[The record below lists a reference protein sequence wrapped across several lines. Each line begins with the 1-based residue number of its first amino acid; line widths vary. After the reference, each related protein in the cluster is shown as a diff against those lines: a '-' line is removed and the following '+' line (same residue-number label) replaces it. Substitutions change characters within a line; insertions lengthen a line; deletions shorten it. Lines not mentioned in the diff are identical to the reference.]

1 MKIKGIITV
10 FLMLLLPAMTEGRE
24 KVTEL
29 PEVMVE
35 SPRRNMLHV
44 LAYVREY
51 SMLSTYSDTVSLFRE
66 KLVDFMI
73 PGSFKTH
80 YKGWKIPRVIKSESY
95 YRFTNAEGL
104 DSVSATS
111 RHHFSWSDW
120 MGLPPNMQ
128 LPDVFQ
134 KNLSFRDTVFGKY
147 SPAEIWNRN
156 NDLVRVEIN
165 VLTDTVGRRWVPNI
179 KPFFRDENLEFE
191 DFRLGID
198 YENVLGNTLKQ
209 SDLTKFTYRVDAR
222 GRGHDMFR
230 FNRREE
236 DFFATTDGELYVL
249 DLEYITEKE
258 ARKWGSGKYD
268 TDELEV
274 IRAVDAPPLSE
285 ETLALIDR
293 VRHIDNE
300 AVRLD
305 GFIDRSMIRMERKR
319 SRGAGFLRYLKN
331 ITGISD
337 AVAGKKQDKEWK
349 KFRDSRKK

>member
-1 MKIKGIITV
+1 MKKIGEILI
-10 FLMLLLPAMTEGRE
+10 LMFLLPLMAAEARE

-80 YKGWKIPRVIKSESY
+80 YKGWRIPRVIKSESY

-111 RHHFSWSDW
+111 HHHFSWSDW
-120 MGLPPNMQ
+120 MGLPPNTK
-128 LPDVFQ
+128 LPEQIV
-134 KNLSFRDTVFGKY
+134 KNLAANDTVFGKY
-147 SPAEIWNRN
+147 SPVEIYGRKK
-156 NDLVRVEIN
+156 DLVNVEIN
-165 VLTDTVGRRWVPNI
+165 VLADTMGRRWTPNLGA
-179 KPFFRDENLEFE
+179 FFRDGNLEFE
-191 DFRLGID
+191 DFKIKLVYD
-198 YENVLGNTLKQ
+198 NVLGNTLKQ
-209 SDLTKFTYRVDAR
+209 TDLKKFVYRVDAR

-230 FNRREE
+230 FNRKEE
-236 DFFATTDGELYVL
+236 EFFATTDGELYVL
-249 DLEYITEKE
+249 DMEYITEKE
-258 ARKWGSGKYD
+258 AKKWGGGKYD
-268 TDELEV
+268 TEDLQV
-274 IRAVDAPPLSE
+274 IRSADAPELSR

-293 VRHIDNE
+293 VEHIDQE

-305 GFIDRSMIRMERKR
+305 GFIDRNMIRMERKR
-319 SRGAGFLRYLKN
+319 NWGQGAIRYLKN
-331 ITGISD
+331 ILGISD
-337 AVAGKKQDKEWK
+337 AMAGKKHKRDWN